1 MIGDGIKALNG
12 GGGETAM
19 TEMGLGFRIIIIQI
33 TFLSP
38 ADELRSTLCWWGLC
52 YLFILVLHWLSLVA
66 AVLIKYLTNE
76 CHQILFCS
84 LFG

>member
-1 MIGDGIKALNG
+1 
-12 GGGETAM
+12 M
-19 TEMGLGFRIIIIQI
+19 TEMGFGFLIIIIQI

-52 YLFILVLHWLSLVA
+52 YLFILVLHSLSLVA

-76 CHQILFCS
+76 CHQI
-84 LFG
+84 

>member
-19 TEMGLGFRIIIIQI
+19 REMGFGFLIIIIQI
-33 TFLSP
+33 IFLSP

-52 YLFILVLHWLSLVA
+52 YLFILVWHSLSLVA

-76 CHQILFCS
+76 CHQIFIL
-84 LFG
+84 